1 MKHMKEM
8 TQGVRIMNHRG
19 DGVIQEGLPREMT
32 FELRAE

>member
-8 TQGVRIMNHRG
+8 TQGVGIRNHRE
-19 DGVIQEGLPREMT
+19 DGVVQEGLTREVT